1 METFLKLTI
10 NGLFM
15 CICTLEY
22 FLIISII
29 VTSHINL
36 TSIYFREDLEKLGKR
51 YESDF
56 LMFGY
61 RIEDDF

>member
-1 METFLKLTI
+1 MF
-10 NGLFM
+10 
-15 CICTLEY
+15 ICTLEY

-36 TSIYFREDLEKLGKR
+36 TWIYFREDLEKLGKR